1 MVYLLDTD
9 IVIFLIRSL
18 RRGENAAA
26 LRKGRHL
33 IEKIKSSSAQGGLV
47 GISAITKA
55 ELEYGAERS
64 VDPVRERAAL
74 EKILSPFDEFGF
86 DADLC
91 ARHYGSVRRDLEK
104 KGATIGAMDLL
115 IAAHALALKATL
127 VSNNTRHFRRV
138 KGLPVENWTV
148 R

>member
-9 IVIFLIRSL
+9 IIVFLIRSL
-18 RRGENAAA
+18 RREESAVA

-33 IEKIKSSSAQGGLV
+33 IEKIKSSSAQGELV

-64 VDPVRERAAL
+64 ADPVRERAAL

-91 ARHYGSVRRDLEK
+91 ARYYGAVRRDLEQ
-104 KGATIGAMDLL
+104 KGVTIGAMDLL